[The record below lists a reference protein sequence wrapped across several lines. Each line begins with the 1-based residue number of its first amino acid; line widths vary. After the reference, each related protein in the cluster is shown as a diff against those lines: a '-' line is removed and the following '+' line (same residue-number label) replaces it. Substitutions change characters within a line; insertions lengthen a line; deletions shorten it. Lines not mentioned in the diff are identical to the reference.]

1 MTMYLLIFILFTLIA
16 IFWMKVFLNFK
27 PEDSIGVLWLGS
39 TTVLYVFYCAD
50 FLKMGAY
57 ILIAVNFGLFIISA
71 LYVLK
76 KRNLSNLLKT
86 VIADKASIIYV
97 TYLLLL
103 FTVVHNKVPFWGD
116 ELRYWASLPKVLYQ
130 YSGALQLHNGYQSF
144 SVDYIPGISVYQYFL
159 QVINGN
165 WSDSLLFFGYGAITG
180 AMVLPITKNIKKW
193 WGGLFCVLVMY
204 MLPLFFFNTKNNDYA
219 IFYQSLYIDPIVGLS
234 AGYITWLVMSGDWNK
249 KITILK
255 YALCTSFLCIIKS
268 SGIVF
273 VIITHMVVL
282 LYFIKFKRVKKDFFN
297 LLNICGMA
305 LPIILW
311 ELWNVLIKIYGIKK
325 ELNYNLGMFLDIT
338 FLKEFCNALLF
349 KPIFKPWFYK
359 IANYFTFASC
369 MMLLALIVLFVH
381 KVLQK
386 TQYIEE
392 ALLNYTS
399 HSLIIQVIVYVIGL
413 YGLCVGTFGGRL
425 NSYARYISTVCEMIA
440 VFSVCCM
447 VYYHEAFAQYI
458 KKIWNENN
466 DGKPKIEVMICI
478 GTGIALVLI
487 SPVRPVNNYRNTYP
501 DYIVKDGQAVAEIF
515 STIRNSDNP
524 DSWATVALLYDEPNW
539 ESDSWVSWSKQWYG
553 HLLNNLNYESITYNT
568 QIKQKHYYTS
578 QMTKRDVKGEIL
590 LELTDGDEWQQDI
603 EYIVWLHG
611 NYVETPIYAWELY
624 KIEKIDEKKVEM
636 QMMSLGSKPKEFYN
650 YH

>member
-1 MTMYLLIFILFTLIA
+1 
-16 IFWMKVFLNFK
+16 
-27 PEDSIGVLWLGS
+27 
-39 TTVLYVFYCAD
+39 
-50 FLKMGAY
+50 
-57 ILIAVNFGLFIISA
+57 
-71 LYVLK
+71 
-76 KRNLSNLLKT
+76 
-86 VIADKASIIYV
+86 
-97 TYLLLL
+97 
-103 FTVVHNKVPFWGD
+103 
-116 ELRYWASLPKVLYQ
+116 
-130 YSGALQLHNGYQSF
+130 
-144 SVDYIPGISVYQYFL
+144 
-159 QVINGN
+159 
-165 WSDSLLFFGYGAITG
+165 
-180 AMVLPITKNIKKW
+180 
-193 WGGLFCVLVMY
+193 
-204 MLPLFFFNTKNNDYA
+204 
-219 IFYQSLYIDPIVGLS
+219 
-234 AGYITWLVMSGDWNK
+234 
-249 KITILK
+249 
-255 YALCTSFLCIIKS
+255 
-268 SGIVF
+268 
-273 VIITHMVVL
+273 
-282 LYFIKFKRVKKDFFN
+282 
-297 LLNICGMA
+297 
-305 LPIILW
+305 
-311 ELWNVLIKIYGIKK
+311 
-325 ELNYNLGMFLDIT
+325 
-338 FLKEFCNALLF
+338 
-349 KPIFKPWFYK
+349 
-359 IANYFTFASC
+359 
-369 MMLLALIVLFVH
+369 
-381 KVLQK
+381 
-386 TQYIEE
+386 
-392 ALLNYTS
+392 
-399 HSLIIQVIVYVIGL
+399 
-413 YGLCVGTFGGRL
+413 
-425 NSYARYISTVCEMIA
+425 
-440 VFSVCCM
+440 M